1 MRVALAVVGM
11 LAIGAGGAAQA
22 AELVTGGYLDAAP
35 EQRSLQLAEGLSL
48 RYDDALEF
56 AFTPRDAAATRL
68 RLSLDAT
75 GGSAPSLELIDRL
88 PVLGLAA
95 PEADPDRLGL
105 AGIVQHGEFFVGG
118 AVARA
123 ESLMGSLDLI
133 GAGVGYGA
141 VSTWLTWGQ
150 SDEADDRDAS
160 EVLMLSTDLAA
171 APWLSVQGDLAVTDR
186 AGSESAAT
194 GRIGLR
200 LRF

>member
-1 MRVALAVVGM
+1 MRVALAVVGI
-11 LAIGAGGAAQA
+11 LTIGSGGAAPA
-22 AELVTGGYLDAAP
+22 AELVTGGYLDTSP
-35 EQRSLQLAEGLSL
+35 EQYSLQLSETLSL
-48 RYDDALEF
+48 RYDDELEF
-56 AFTPRDAAATRL
+56 AFTPRDATATRL
-68 RLSLDAT
+68 HLSLGAT
-75 GGSAPSLELIDRL
+75 GRPAPALELLDRL
-88 PVLGLAA
+88 PVLGLAS
-95 PEADPDRLGL
+95 PDEDPDRLGL

-123 ESLMGSLDLI
+123 ESLMGSMDLI

-141 VSTWLTWGQ
+141 VRTWLTWGQ
-150 SDEADDRDAS
+150 SDEAASGDAS

-171 APWLSVQGDLAVTDR
+171 APWLSLQGDLAVTDG

>member
-1 MRVALAVVGM
+1 MRIALAVVGM
-11 LAIGAGGAAQA
+11 LAIAPGGAVRA
-22 AELVTGGYLDAAP
+22 AELVPGGYLDTSP
-35 EQRSLQLAEGLSL
+35 EQHGLQLSDMLSL
-48 RYDDALEF
+48 RYDDDLEF
-56 AFTPRDAAATRL
+56 AFTPRDATATRL

-75 GGSAPSLELIDRL
+75 GRPAPSLELLERL

-95 PEADPDRLGL
+95 PDADPDRLGL
-105 AGIVQHGEFFVGG
+105 TGIVQHGDFFVGG

-123 ESLMGSLDLI
+123 ESLMGSMDLI

-141 VSTWLTWGQ
+141 VRTWLTYGQ
-150 SDEADDRDAS
+150 SDDAGDGDAS

-171 APWLSVQGDLAVTDR
+171 APWLSVQGDLAVTDGP
-186 AGSESAAT
+186 GSDPGTT